1 VKTTRA
7 RRAGVLAAVV
17 GVALG
22 LAGCTPEP
30 EPVRPAEG
38 FTTEKA
44 IEYRSVDG
52 VSLKADACM
61 PTEGDG
67 DLPALLLL
75 HGGGFVDGARDEGGM
90 TELCEY
96 YAERGYVS
104 VSIDYRLLEESLY
117 PGQIEDAQAAVEWLR
132 EPAQVERFGLDP
144 ERIGVLGSSAGAII
158 GATMGTLGE
167 GPLTEGS
174 RVKTVVAFSAVADM
188 TSAGMALG
196 TPLPEAK
203 EQILSYLG
211 CEEIDTTTCPQSVP
225 ASPISNIDPTDAPQ
239 IWLTSEDELVPVEQA
254 DAMQVALQDA
264 GVTAEVGVDGSG
276 HHGLQNNTP
285 NNKKAILAFLEA
297 NL

>member
-1 VKTTRA
+1 MKTTRA

-17 GVALG
+17 AVALG
-22 LAGCTPEP
+22 LAGCSSQP
-30 EPVRPAEG
+30 EPVRTPDG

-52 VSLKADACM
+52 VSLKADACL
-61 PTEGDG
+61 PTAGGTDR
-67 DLPALLLL
+67 PALLML

-96 YAERGYVS
+96 YAERGFVS
-104 VSIDYRLLEESLY
+104 VSVDYRLLQDSRY

-132 EPAQVERFGLDP
+132 EPAQVTRFGLDP
-144 ERIGVLGSSAGAII
+144 ARIGVMGSSAGAII

-167 GPLTEGS
+167 GSLTEGS

-188 TSAGMALG
+188 TETGMSLG
-196 TPLPEAK
+196 TPVPEAK
-203 EQILSYLG
+203 EQILSYLN
-211 CEEIDTTTCPQSVP
+211 CDEIDSTTCPQSIP
-225 ASPISNIDPTDAPQ
+225 ASPITSVDSTDAPQ

-264 GVTAEVGVDGSG
+264 GVASEVGVDGSG

-285 NNKKAILAFLEA
+285 NNKKAILAFLQA
-297 NL
+297 HL